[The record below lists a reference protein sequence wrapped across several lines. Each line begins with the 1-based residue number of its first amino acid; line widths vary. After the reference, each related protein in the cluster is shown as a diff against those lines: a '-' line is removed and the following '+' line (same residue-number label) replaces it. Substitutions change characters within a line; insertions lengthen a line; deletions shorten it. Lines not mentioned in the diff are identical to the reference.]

1 MGMWRNWLSSGRTR
15 HFADGSFKARFE
27 AASKS
32 TGSSTGSR
40 FKPSSGFIEGGL
52 SSAELLQ
59 VAAGRIEQGFLAAK
73 AFSKNAHLA
82 QQFRLLLLE

>member
-27 AASKS
+27 AADF
-32 TGSSTGSR
+32 G
-40 FKPSSGFIEGGL
+40 FKPSSGFIEGRL